1 MTIAL
6 TTAIV
11 RHERRLRLVFS
22 NSLGAGA
29 FSTLTWYTITSDGT
43 AASPSVVAAYAV
55 ANSPQ
60 VVELHLSG
68 SRWDIRLAAVRRAI
82 GLLAVK
88 VAGSADPGTN

>member
-1 MTIAL
+1 GARRRCEATWGVGL
-6 TTAIV
+6 TGVAGPEPHGGHAVGT
-11 RHERRLRLVFS
+11 VF
-22 NSLGAGA
+22 LGLAGPPE
-29 FSTLTWYTITSDGT
+29 SGPTE
-43 AASPSVVAAYAV
+43 
-55 ANSPQ
+55 